1 MKTIFNYHPWNQLKN
16 NKDFNTLFNLLQA
29 DIITL
34 QELKLTETSLQQQ
47 MSQLV
52 HLSDYKSFIS
62 IPVTKK
68 DIVVLDYLLEI
79 LNQMKIRNIA
89 NI

>member
-1 MKTIFNYHPWNQLKN
+1 MESIEN